1 MSNELTSLST
11 FTAEFFRHVYTL
23 LPWFC
28 GNLGGGKFK
37 VDHNNGW
44 VSALEAM
51 KRQRPAFFG
60 EYHDMAGANAEID
73 NFYDELEVYGEN
85 EAAMDHFVSAWK
97 HAWKNRGAYQLRGHE
112 TKLMKYFNEIF
123 TGNEHVHLPELL
135 SMARLVDMDTVTIAR
150 SVSIA
155 NGWSVKTAFAERTKL
170 LGDIQRKVFGSKDVT
185 PGTSKEA
192 AAKNPEAYKK
202 FKEILKH
209 RKHAA
214 HIRLIEIFDENY
226 WYPTVDSEELREVLI
241 DEGLEEF
248 LPENFS
254 GRIGVQ
260 PAGYPLTFYTG
271 DERELEMPPLNDV
284 QMNENYGVLE
294 EGKEYK
300 IHPVADGTF
309 YCQTSAMAGDSKV
322 KYYTMD
328 YKRRAREIKFN
339 KIGELNKIIDD
350 VRKRMSQHVTSDDR
364 DTWVRALVCLIIDAK
379 YARIGNMAS
388 ANAKKKT
395 YGMTTLLTKEHV
407 LAEGDE
413 IIMNYLGKHSQEQKH
428 VFAVYRTQNERQENP
443 IESLIADRLLEL
455 IAEKNEFLFTRSDGK
470 PFTAGQV
477 NEYFTGDAEPN
488 AENGLPEGGAGSN
501 CTVHNLRNYHATRIF
516 IVRCT
521 EFAKRR
527 NMAAYSEV
535 LTEYKAI
542 VQEVADNLGN
552 TPGICRKS
560 YIDPTEQLM
569 LFKEWGYR
577 PPELLKRDVFVNETD
592 DHYGIEEKHKADEP
606 RYIYADAREKTSA
619 RRKKVSSR

>member
-1 MSNELTSLST
+1 MSNELTTLNS
-11 FTAEFFRHVYTL
+11 FTADFFRHVYTL

-28 GNLGGGKFK
+28 GNLSGGKFK
-37 VDHNNGW
+37 VDHNDSYA
-44 VSALEAM
+44 SAFEAM

-60 EYHDMAGANAEID
+60 VYHDMAEANGMIDDFYCELSAGAD
-73 NFYDELEVYGEN
+73 NET
-85 EAAMDHFVSAWK
+85 AMEHFVSAWK
-97 HAWKNRGAYQLRGHE
+97 HGWKNRGVYQLRGYE

-123 TGNEHVHLPELL
+123 TGNKHVHLPELL
-135 SMARLVDMDTVTIAR
+135 SMARLVDMETVTIAR

-155 NGWSVKTAFAERTKL
+155 NGWNAKAAVAERTVL
-170 LGDIQRKVFGSKDVT
+170 LAEIQRQVFGSKEVT

-192 AAKNPEAYKK
+192 SGKRPEEYKK
-202 FKEILKH
+202 FKAILKH

-226 WYPTVDSEELREVLI
+226 WYPTVDSAALRDVLV
-241 DEGLEEF
+241 DEGLNEF
-248 LPENFS
+248 LPANFN

-260 PAGYPLTFYTG
+260 PAGYPLTFYTS
-271 DERELEMPPLNDV
+271 DELELEMPPLNDV

-328 YKRRAREIKFN
+328 YKRRAREIKFA
-339 KIGELNKIIDD
+339 KIAELNRIIDE
-350 VRKRMSQHVTSDDR
+350 VRKRMVKHVTSADR

-379 YARIGNMAS
+379 YARIGNKVS
-388 ANAKKKT
+388 AHAKKKT
-395 YGMTTLLTKEHV
+395 YGMTTLLTKAHV
-407 LAEGDE
+407 RVKGDE
-413 IIMNYLGKHSQEQKH
+413 IIMNYPGKHSQEQKH
-428 VFAVYRTQNERQENP
+428 VFTVYRTKNDRQENP

-470 PFTAGQV
+470 PFTAVQV
-477 NEYFTGDAEPN
+477 NEYFTGDGEAN
-488 AENGLPEGGAGSN
+488 AENGSPEGGAGSN

-516 IVRCT
+516 IMRCT
-521 EFAKRR
+521 DFAKQR
-527 NMAAYSEV
+527 NLAAYSEV
-535 LTEYKAI
+535 LGEYKSI
-542 VQEVADNLGN
+542 IQEIADNLGN
-552 TPGICRKS
+552 TPRICRKS

-569 LFKEWGYR
+569 LFKEWGCR
-577 PPELLKRDVFVNETD
+577 PPELLKRDVFVNEVD

-606 RYIYADAREKTSA
+606 RYIYAAAREETSS
-619 RRKKVSSR
+619 RRKKVTTD